1 MAYYSSTGTK
11 RHQTISPY
19 IPDRVEL
26 IGNNTK
32 QASSTD
38 IGKAVKISGNAVVVC
53 AEGDEIYGFITNV
66 EAGSKDGYSI
76 GGVACDVGREM
87 WANDAS
93 GGLAVGNLVVAGVA
107 VALGTAHHANG
118 ANVKAAPGSTVTGQ
132 SQIFNT
138 GGLAIKAGGSAL
150 AKTVNTIQA
159 MVGGTLVSEP
169 AGDMEALAGTVVN
182 ATYNVFAFFLDAAGA
197 VTTVMGTAGATL
209 ADVVI
214 PQASATRAMIGYVI
228 IHPTGTGNFVGGTTP
243 LDDTTVAPNAVY
255 VNTVGPVA
263 QAEQILGV
271 HQWMVIGLEVDPSTA
286 NKQVLLRK
294 V

>member
-1 MAYYSSTGTK
+1 MAYYSGTGK
-11 RHQTISPY
+11 RHLTISPY
-19 IPDRVEL
+19 LPDRTEL
-26 IGNNTK
+26 IGSNAK
-32 QASSTD
+32 QASSID
-38 IGKAVKISGNAVVVC
+38 IGKAVKVSGNTTVVC
-53 AEGDEIYGFITNV
+53 AEGDEIYGFISSV

-76 GGVACDVGREM
+76 GGVVADVGREC
-87 WANDAS
+87 WANDAA
-93 GGLAVGNLVVAGVA
+93 GGLAVGDLVVAGVA

-138 GGLAIKAGGSAL
+138 GGLAIKAGASAL

-159 MVGGTLVSEP
+159 MVGGTLVSK
-169 AGDMEALAGTVVN
+169 AAADMAALAGTVVN
-182 ATYNVFAFFLDAAGA
+182 ATFNVYAFFLDAAGTL
-197 VTTVMGTAGATL
+197 TTVMGTAGATL

-228 IHPTGTGNFVGGTTP
+228 INPTGTGNFVGGTTA
-243 LDDTTVAPNAVY
+243 LDDATVVPNAVY

-271 HQWMVIGLEVDPSTA
+271 HKWMVIGLEVSPSTA